1 MVLYVAKVDAHT
13 VVIIGRGKSDL
24 FMKYIIQQ
32 IKHFSAGL
40 TDKMLE
46 VEYFNHIPNQ
56 RTPSQERMRGGSMLT
71 TAQAMNKGWCLLLE
85 VGGLGLGV
93 EFLFYQFHFQ
103 RQISGFLV
111 ILITIH
117 FDPVLEDWSSVHK
130 IR

>member
-1 MVLYVAKVDAHT
+1 M
-13 VVIIGRGKSDL
+13 KSDL

-93 EFLFYQFHFQ
+93 EFLFYQFHDLKLHQFQ
-103 RQISGFLV
+103 KYYFELNFL
-111 ILITIH
+111 IFH
-117 FDPVLEDWSSVHK
+117 SEFLELAS
-130 IR
+130 